1 MGLLYGVDVRTI
13 NYHLQKI
20 FSDNELAENSVIQD
34 FRITAD
40 DGKTY
45 NTKHYNLSAIIAVGY
60 KLNSERVVQF
70 RKRVMQIIEKFIIDI
85 IIYRTVDDKVKIAL
99 YAKDG
104 AIRLNQNQLANFFG
118 TSKKTINCN
127 RIKILK
133 NKELYENSVVK
144 NFLTAVSDG
153 KNYEVTFLQFE
164 AKQAD
169 FVRFERNRS
178 LVER

>member
-1 MGLLYGVDVRTI
+1 M
-13 NYHLQKI
+13 K
-20 FSDNELAENSVIQD
+20 
-34 FRITAD
+34 
-40 DGKTY
+40 
-45 NTKHYNLSAIIAVGY
+45 
-60 KLNSERVVQF
+60 
-70 RKRVMQIIEKFIIDI
+70 IIEKFIIDI

-104 AIRLNQNQLANFFG
+104 AIRLNQNQSASFFD
-118 TSKKTINCN
+118 TSKQTISCN
-127 RIKILK
+127 IIKILK

-153 KNYEVTFLQFE
+153 KNYKVTFLQFE